1 MLPVAVILIVGAISI
16 TLQLF
21 ILECEY
27 RSTADSITQAMT
39 GSEAMTES
47 SHTRWRAAFYF
58 QQNAAI

>member
-27 RSTADSITQAMT
+27 RSTADSITQVMT

-47 SHTRWRAAFYF
+47 SHTR
-58 QQNAAI
+58 